1 MVVYRRQ
8 QIKWFLY
15 LFFLR
20 VNSGLSS
27 TVLMFFQC
35 SKNKM
40 TLSSATID
48 TRLYHGRANICEP
61 VILTAVTELNMRQDT
76 FKSVKLMG
84 SD

>member
-1 MVVYRRQ
+1 
-8 QIKWFLY
+8 
-15 LFFLR
+15 
-20 VNSGLSS
+20 
-27 TVLMFFQC
+27 MFFQC